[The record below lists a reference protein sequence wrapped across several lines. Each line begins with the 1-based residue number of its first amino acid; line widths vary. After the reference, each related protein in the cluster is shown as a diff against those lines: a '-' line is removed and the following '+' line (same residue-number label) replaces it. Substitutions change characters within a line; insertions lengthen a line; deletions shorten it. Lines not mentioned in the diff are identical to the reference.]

1 MAAAPSKTQILS
13 LYRQLIKNSKQFT
26 NYNFREYFLRKSR
39 LEFKQNMLQQD
50 PVKVNELVSKANE
63 ELAVLK
69 RQAIVSQLYTFD
81 KTVVEPL
88 DTHHKKH

>member
-1 MAAAPSKTQILS
+1 MAASRTHILS
-13 LYRQLIKNSKQFT
+13 LYRQLIKNSKRFT
-26 NYNFREYFLRKSR
+26 DYNFREYFLRKSR
-39 LEFKQNMLQQD
+39 TEFKQNMLQND
-50 PVKVNELVSKANE
+50 PTKINELVTHATG

-88 DTHHKKH
+88 NHNNKKH